1 MEKDSYE
8 NLSIDSIQRIDCS
21 LDVSADYLRGIER
34 WLLIIAIC
42 VVVNLLI
49 IISNYLKTL

>member
-1 MEKDSYE
+1 MEKDNYE
-8 NLSIDSIQRIDCS
+8 NITIDSLQRVDHS

-42 VVVNLLI
+42 AVVNLLI
-49 IISNYLKTL
+49 IISSYLKTF